1 MDNNSELEIA
11 KEREE
16 IHREQ
21 AEKKYENRKRNIT
34 ELVTA
39 YYNKFDFLQNKRL
52 SEVIDKSLEAFL
64 DTDMTIEEI
73 NEKLMNSILN
83 EMRNKKDKK
92 DDELD
97 SMMFEEEKTEEKT
110 ESLEKP
116 KEFIKRNNNLD
127 NRGIVHIRQLL
138 GPVIVGIVI
147 IVVIIVYFLAM

>member
-21 AEKKYENRKRNIT
+21 AEKKYENRKRIIT

-52 SEVIDKSLEAFL
+52 SELIDKTLEMFL
-64 DTDMTIEEI
+64 DTDLTIEEI

-97 SMMFEEEKTEEKT
+97 NMMLEEKTEEKT
-110 ESLEKP
+110 ETLEKP

>member
-21 AEKKYENRKRNIT
+21 EEKKYENRKRNIT

-97 SMMFEEEKTEEKT
+97 NMMLEEKTEEKT
-110 ESLEKP
+110 ETLEKP

>member
-97 SMMFEEEKTEEKT
+97 NMMLEEKTEEKT
-110 ESLEKP
+110 ETLEKP

-147 IVVIIVYFLAM
+147 IVVIIVYFLAI

>member
-39 YYNKFDFLQNKRL
+39 YYNKFDILQNKRL

-97 SMMFEEEKTEEKT
+97 NMMLEEKTEEKNET
-110 ESLEKP
+110 LEKP

>member
-97 SMMFEEEKTEEKT
+97 NMMLEEKTEEKT
-110 ESLEKP
+110 ETLEKP

>member
-21 AEKKYENRKRNIT
+21 EEKKYKNRKRTIT

-52 SEVIDKSLEAFL
+52 SELIDNSIDIFL

-73 NEKLMNSILN
+73 NEKIMNSILN
-83 EMRNKKDKK
+83 EMRNKKD
-92 DDELD
+92 DELD
-97 SMMFEEEKTEEKT
+97 NMMLEEKTEEKT
-110 ESLEKP
+110 ETLEKP

>member
-52 SEVIDKSLEAFL
+52 SELIDKTLEMFL
-64 DTDMTIEEI
+64 DTDLTIEEI

-97 SMMFEEEKTEEKT
+97 NMMLEEKTEEKT
-110 ESLEKP
+110 ETLEKP

>member
-1 MDNNSELEIA
+1 MKNGI
-11 KEREE
+11 R
-16 IHREQ
+16 
-21 AEKKYENRKRNIT
+21 NRKEN
-34 ELVTA
+34 
-39 YYNKFDFLQNKRL
+39 
-52 SEVIDKSLEAFL
+52 
-64 DTDMTIEEI
+64 
-73 NEKLMNSILN
+73 
-83 EMRNKKDKK
+83 K

-110 ESLEKP
+110 ETLEKP

>member
-52 SEVIDKSLEAFL
+52 SELIDKTLEMFL
-64 DTDMTIEEI
+64 DTDMTMEEI
-73 NEKLMNSILN
+73 NEKIIDSILN
-83 EMRNKKDKK
+83 GIRNRKENK

-97 SMMFEEEKTEEKT
+97 SMMLEEKTEEKT

>member
-21 AEKKYENRKRNIT
+21 EEKKYKNRKRTIT

-39 YYNKFDFLQNKRL
+39 YYNKFEFLQNKRL
-52 SEVIDKSLEAFL
+52 SELIDKTLEMFL
-64 DTDMTIEEI
+64 DTDLTIEEI

-97 SMMFEEEKTEEKT
+97 NMMLEEKTEEKT
-110 ESLEKP
+110 ETLEKP

>member
-21 AEKKYENRKRNIT
+21 AEKKYENRKRIIT

-52 SEVIDKSLEAFL
+52 SELIDKTLEMFL
-64 DTDMTIEEI
+64 DTDLTIEEI

-97 SMMFEEEKTEEKT
+97 NMMLEEKTEEKNET
-110 ESLEKP
+110 LEKP